1 VEHKAPSGEVYHST
15 ATQHQVE
22 RVLKWVKIRLA
33 IKPELADP
41 PGINCTN
48 GVLELTWV
56 GSTPRWQ
63 LVEHEPK
70 VHFYTYEP
78 QVRFDPSADP
88 THCARLLEVL
98 DKPQQEI
105 FLRIA
110 ASLDLATVRQ
120 HKGRLVR
127 AILPRAR
134 NNGKDSLREV
144 VSRMYGGKGMTAAT
158 LSDFAQY
165 DTGRKFP

>member
-1 VEHKAPSGEVYHST
+1 
-15 ATQHQVE
+15 
-22 RVLKWVKIRLA
+22 
-33 IKPELADP
+33 
-41 PGINCTN
+41 
-48 GVLELTWV
+48 VLELTWV

-105 FLRIA
+105 FLRSIA

-120 HKGRLVR
+120 HKGRLVGQFCQGR
-127 AILPRAR
+127 
-134 NNGKDSLREV
+134 RE
-144 VSRMYGGKGMTAAT
+144 
-158 LSDFAQY
+158 QW
-165 DTGRKFP
+165 